1 MLRTKVDSET
11 LESVMWE
18 AGAPGEPVLSWYM
31 AKALQVLALY
41 LPVSGGL

>member
-18 AGAPGEPVLSWYM
+18 AGAPGEPVLPWYM
-31 AKALQVLALY
+31 AKTLQVRAFY